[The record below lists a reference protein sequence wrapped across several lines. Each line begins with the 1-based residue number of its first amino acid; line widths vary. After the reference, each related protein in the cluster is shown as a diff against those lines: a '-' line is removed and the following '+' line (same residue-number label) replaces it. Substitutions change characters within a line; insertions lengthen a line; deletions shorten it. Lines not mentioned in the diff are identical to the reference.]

1 MRRNAHDSPPSTS
14 GGGELR
20 TPRNGDQNP
29 ALWTPSRTAANEISR
44 PIPQNRAIE
53 TNWCESDFLETSS
66 DFEIG
71 VETRMAVGMS
81 GSKTFAF
88 NSPPNKNVLAGAI
101 KVQQR
106 DGGWSRF
113 ILRL

>member
-1 MRRNAHDSPPSTS
+1 VRRNAHDSPPSTS

-20 TPRNGDQNP
+20 ASRNGDQNQEP
-29 ALWTPSRTAANEISR
+29 WMPKRTAASEIKR

-53 TNWCESDFLETSS
+53 TNWYESDFLETSS

-88 NSPPNKNVLAGAI
+88 NSPPNEGSWQVR
-101 KVQQR
+101 QR
-106 DGGWSRF
+106 FNATTRNAKFSR
-113 ILRL
+113 